1 MKNKRLILSAIFL
14 LGIALTSVQLQAQTD
29 MKTGTARE
37 IQQAVIA
44 GDLNKVQALIDAD
57 LTLLES
63 KDNSGNT
70 LLIIACQTRQVSVAN
85 YLIDKGANV
94 NAKTNIGGT
103 PLFYLGRDMDK
114 YLDLVQHLIDK
125 GAEVNV
131 KLLLNRN
138 WTLFFQTVKQGN
150 LKAAKLLIDHG
161 ADINVKDTEGTPL
174 QMVIYNLD
182 PNCRNIEMAKLLIE
196 SGAKLQEFSYGN
208 TELHMVAM
216 KGCTDLVPLL
226 VKHGANVNAVNIYGH
241 TPLYYATIHGHRK
254 AADALIAEGA
264 NESTILEINYGKAQ
278 QLSEKLGDGEA
289 YLWYLSGPA
298 SGYAVKTK
306 EHLLIFNPLD
316 IDESPEAG
324 LANGYLNP
332 HELTGQKIT
341 VLITHWAGQNVSKL
355 AEIMPGADFVL
366 SFKPGSNIQPSGG
379 LKIGTDTTGNS
390 KIPPYRLANANESF
404 SIGGIQVHTT
414 TAIPNQMLGNSLGY
428 LVEADGVKIF
438 YAGLHA
444 SDNDSLQVIKYRK
457 DIDLLKPFGP
467 IDIVILPIK
476 GNHIYL
482 TYEPYLYLLDQLSP
496 KVVYLMGDNLAT
508 EEHTKCIEVLQTCN
522 IPVEYPEGG
531 IAIGERFHYLRDV
544 TKK

>member
-1 MKNKRLILSAIFL
+1 MKKGAA
-14 LGIALTSVQLQAQTD
+14 G
-29 MKTGTARE
+29 E

-44 GDLNKVQALIDAD
+44 GDLNKVRVLINSDS
-57 LTLLES
+57 TLLES
-63 KDNSGNT
+63 KGNSGNT
-70 LLIIACQTRQVSVAN
+70 LLIIACQNRQESVAN
-85 YLIDKGANV
+85 FLIDKGADV

-125 GAEVNV
+125 GADVNV

-138 WTLFFQTVKQGN
+138 WTLLFQTVKLGN
-150 LKAAKLLIDHG
+150 IKAAKLLIDNG
-161 ADINVKDTEGTPL
+161 ADINIKDTEGSPL

-182 PNCRNIEMAKLLIE
+182 PNCKNMEMAKLLIE

-216 KGCTDLVPLL
+216 NGCAELGPLL
-226 VKHGANVNAVNIYGH
+226 VKQGADVNALNEYGR
-241 TPLYYATIHGHRK
+241 TPLYYATRHGHRK
-254 AADALIAEGA
+254 AADELIAAGA
-264 NESTILEINYGKAQ
+264 NESTILETNYGKAP
-278 QLSEKLGDGEA
+278 QLSEKLRESEA
-289 YLWYLSGPA
+289 YLWYLSGTA

-316 IDESPEAG
+316 LDESPEAA
-324 LANGYLNP
+324 LANGYLTLK
-332 HELTGQKIT
+332 ELTGQKIT
-341 VLITHWAGQNVSKL
+341 VLITHWAGQNVSRL
-355 AEIMPGADFVL
+355 AQKMPGADFVL
-366 SFKPGSNIQPSGG
+366 SFNPGSNIQPIGG
-379 LKIGTDTTGNS
+379 LKIGADTTGNS
-390 KIPPYRLANANESF
+390 NIPPYRLANPSESF

-438 YAGLHA
+438 YAGLQA
-444 SDNDSLQVIKYRK
+444 SDNDSLHVIKYRK
-457 DIDLLKPFGP
+457 EIDLLKPFGP
-467 IDIVILPIK
+467 IDIVILPIR

-496 KVVYLMGDNLAT
+496 KAVYLMGDNLVT
-508 EEHTKCIEVLQTCN
+508 KEHTKCVEVLQTRN
-522 IPVEYPEGG
+522 IPVEYPDGG
-531 IAIGERFHYLRDV
+531 IAIGERFHYLRDK